1 MLHASGR
8 QVPIIVSYLKTQLK
22 EDDYERLQLAHGKCF
37 FFSPSFIMV
46 SLGLHLGLTIKENL
60 LLLWLSGNRVG

>member
-22 EDDYERLQLAHGKCF
+22 EDDYERLQLTHGKCF
-37 FFSPSFIMV
+37 FSPSIIMDCL
-46 SLGLHLGLTIKENL
+46 SLHLGLTIKENL
-60 LLLWLSGNRVG
+60 LLSWLSGNQVG